1 MVGDPDDFH
10 AGVGTGPRRLSFG
23 FLLARIALSVGFVL
37 LGLALSV
44 QVVATKHRPA
54 DLFGLPFHTL
64 DGALYRFLRPALV
77 IPRGFDLPL
86 GGY

>member
-1 MVGDPDDFH
+1 
-10 AGVGTGPRRLSFG
+10 
-23 FLLARIALSVGFVL
+23 
-37 LGLALSV
+37 V